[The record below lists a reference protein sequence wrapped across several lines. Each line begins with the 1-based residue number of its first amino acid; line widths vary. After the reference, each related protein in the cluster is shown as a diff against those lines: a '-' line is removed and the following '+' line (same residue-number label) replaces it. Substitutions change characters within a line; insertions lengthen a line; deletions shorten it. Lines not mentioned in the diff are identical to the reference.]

1 MRFFYLISFFLI
13 NFDAMSGE
21 AETGAL
27 NKVPIA
33 KKVPFEM
40 VQHGDTRTDNYYWLR
55 DDSRSSEALLAH
67 LSEENRYT
75 DQWFQLG
82 QNYKAEILKE
92 LLDQIPEEEISIT
105 FYNGKAGYFSKMFRG
120 NEHPIYFQKFGAS
133 EKVIFDPNAKAH
145 GKQYYEA
152 GIIEPSPS
160 NARLALYEDMDGRRR
175 FAIRI
180 ISLSS
185 NNEPED
191 LITGTSGNVV
201 WSSDSDHFFYVKK
214 DPITLIANSVYLH
227 RIGTSQEKDKL
238 IFQEKDQEFDISIS
252 RSASTEYLLINS
264 ESTDSNEYYFI
275 NLSKREATPR
285 LFLKRKAKHL
295 YYLEHYENS
304 FYLRSNLDAPNFKLL
319 ATEDDKEL
327 REDAFEEIVPHRKDT
342 YLKDFLV
349 TRKFFITEVYKDG
362 LPAIAVR
369 VKGKAKEKFVDMPG
383 DTYSVSLMGTKYLD
397 YNKDSFY
404 FRYSSLNQV
413 PTIFQF
419 DSKKLKKQIVWE
431 KQVPNFNSADYV
443 VLREFYRSRDG
454 TQVPASLVMKKGSNS
469 KNPILFYG
477 YGSYGLNSEAE
488 FRETIIPLLKR
499 GFVFC
504 ILHVRGGG
512 ELGRDW
518 YENGRM
524 HKKLNTFYDFND
536 GVEEIIA
543 RGFGAP
549 DKIFAMGGSAG
560 GLLMGAIA
568 NLEPSLYKGIIASVP
583 FMDVLTT
590 MSDPSIPLT
599 TFEYDEWGDPSIAED
614 YFYIKSYSP
623 YDNIKRQAYPAMYVS
638 SSLFDSQV
646 QYFEPAKYVAK
657 LREYNVSAEPILLRM
672 NMIGGHSGGSGS
684 INALREIAEEQSFL
698 FRVIGNLV
706 K

>member
-1 MRFFYLISFFLI
+1 M
-13 NFDAMSGE
+13 
-21 AETGAL
+21 
-27 NKVPIA
+27 
-33 KKVPFEM
+33 
-40 VQHGDTRTDNYYWLR
+40 
-55 DDSRSSEALLAH
+55 
-67 LSEENRYT
+67 
-75 DQWFQLG
+75 
-82 QNYKAEILKE
+82 
-92 LLDQIPEEEISIT
+92 
-105 FYNGKAGYFSKMFRG
+105 
-120 NEHPIYFQKFGAS
+120 
-133 EKVIFDPNAKAH
+133 
-145 GKQYYEA
+145 
-152 GIIEPSPS
+152 
-160 NARLALYEDMDGRRR
+160 
-175 FAIRI
+175 
-180 ISLSS
+180 
-185 NNEPED
+185 
-191 LITGTSGNVV
+191 
-201 WSSDSDHFFYVKK
+201 KK

-238 IFQEKDQEFDISIS
+238 VFEEKDQEFDISIS
-252 RSASTEYLLINS
+252 RSASTEYILINS
-264 ESTDSNEYYFI
+264 ESTDSNEYYFV
-275 NLSKREATPR
+275 NLSKPEAPPR

-295 YYLEHYENS
+295 YYLEHYEKS

-319 ATEDDKEL
+319 AADDDKEFK
-327 REDAFEEIVPHRKDT
+327 EDVFKEIVPHRKDT
-342 YLKDFLV
+342 YLKNFLV
-349 TRKFFITEVYKDG
+349 TRKFLITEVYKGG
-362 LPAIAVR
+362 LPALAVR
-369 VKGKAKEKFVDMPG
+369 EKGKAKEKLIDMPG
-383 DTYSVSLMGTKYLD
+383 DAYSVALMGTKYVD
-397 YNKDSFY
+397 YNKDSFH
-404 FRYSSLNQV
+404 FRYSSLNKA

-419 DSKKLKKQIVWE
+419 DSKKLEKQIVWE
-431 KQVPNFNSADYV
+431 KQVPNFNPADYA
-443 VLREFYRSRDG
+443 VLREFYSSRDG
-454 TQVPASLVMKKGSNS
+454 TLVPASLVMKKGANS
-469 KNPILFYG
+469 KNPILFYA
-477 YGSYGLNSEAE
+477 YGAYGLNSEAG

-536 GVEEIIA
+536 GVKEIIA

-599 TFEYDEWGDPSIAED
+599 TFEYEEWGDPSVAED

-623 YDNIKRQAYPAMYVS
+623 YDNIKRQVYPAMYVS

-657 LREYNVSAEPILLRM
+657 LREYNQSAAPILLRM

-684 INALREIAEEQSFL
+684 IKALSEIAEEQSFL
-698 FRVIGNLV
+698 LRVLED
-706 K
+706 